1 MMLTSRLSLN
11 NDYDAY
17 INGAFNITVNDSEID
32 MEVYYKTAQD
42 KQAVCGYLLNFSK
55 WLSKQEFDINKF
67 QSSGASVCTS
77 DENKTE
83 TVLYMIYMLL
93 SKYNDSISE
102 TALSEKLRFSDN
114 KEVFSAIET
123 VCEEKDDDNIGDW
136 IVKRFGEVYRELCSK
151 GLCQKIYLKKNTE
164 FSFDDDKITFIEKDE
179 MICILEKDMKKL
191 INRHIPELTL
201 GRMKVSMSEAD
212 ALEHDKNNP
221 YLKNIYIPCM
231 NRAVRLMAVKKPAI
245 SSAGEINL

>member
-1 MMLTSRLSLN
+1 MYLGERQFENIWFSYFQTN
-11 NDYDAY
+11 
-17 INGAFNITVNDSEID
+17 INVIKAP
-32 MEVYYKTAQD
+32 
-42 KQAVCGYLLNFSK
+42 KQFIQFL
-55 WLSKQEFDINKF
+55 
-67 QSSGASVCTS
+67 
-77 DENKTE
+77 
-83 TVLYMIYMLL
+83 
-93 SKYNDSISE
+93 
-102 TALSEKLRFSDN
+102 SDN
-114 KEVFSAIET
+114 YFEDKI
-123 VCEEKDDDNIGDW
+123 N
-136 IVKRFGEVYRELCSK
+136 K

-231 NRAVRLMAVKKPAI
+231 KRAVRLMAVKKPAI